1 MSGSGAI
8 IVLDDST
15 NMVDALANIS
25 EFYAHES
32 CGQCTP
38 CREGA
43 LWMSKA
49 LHRMT
54 HGGARPEDPDYLL
67 HIARGI
73 QGRTVCAFGEAC
85 SWPVLSFVGKFK
97 EEFTQHGNS
106 NPQQQPQASSP
117 THGS

>member
-1 MSGSGAI
+1 
-8 IVLDDST
+8 
-15 NMVDALANIS
+15 
-25 EFYAHES
+25 
-32 CGQCTP
+32 
-38 CREGA
+38 
-43 LWMSKA
+43 MSKA

-85 SWPVLSFVGKFK
+85 SWPVLSFVDKFK
-97 EEFTQHGNS
+97 EEFSQHSNS
-106 NPQQQPQASSP
+106 NAQPQPQASSP